1 MADKLLISIEDIK
14 NYRPMADIIQTR
26 IDPYIQEAQMNDLKP
41 FLGDP
46 LYLDLLTNTSTTEN
60 QDLLYGKN
68 YTDYSGYNIRFNG
81 IIPMLVYFSLAR
93 IISNN
98 QINITS
104 FGAVQK
110 VNQSSTP
117 LDNSAIKMQI
127 TELRSNAI
135 SYQNE
140 ARTFL
145 DINMATYPK
154 WNYSRQAID
163 QSSGLKFFKL

>member
-41 FLGDP
+41 FLGEP
-46 LYLDLLTNTSTTEN
+46 LYRDILTNTSSTLN
-60 QDLLYGKN
+60 QELLYGKN
-68 YTDYSGYNIRFNG
+68 YIDESGYTIVFNG
-81 IIPMLVYFSLAR
+81 LVPMLVYYSLAR

-117 LDNSAIKMQI
+117 LDIATIKMQV
-127 TELRSNAI
+127 TELRANAL
-135 SYQNE
+135 SYQTE
-140 ARTFL
+140 VKKFL
-145 DINMATYPK
+145 DYYLSAYPLWSYNK
-154 WNYSRQAID
+154 ACEVQG
-163 QSSGLKFFKL
+163 SGLKFFKL